1 MVGLF
6 WMTGGVEAAAGMH
19 AEKNKEK
26 IAIAAIFREDSLI

>member
-1 MVGLF
+1 MIGLL

-26 IAIAAIFREDSLI
+26 IAIAANLREDSLK